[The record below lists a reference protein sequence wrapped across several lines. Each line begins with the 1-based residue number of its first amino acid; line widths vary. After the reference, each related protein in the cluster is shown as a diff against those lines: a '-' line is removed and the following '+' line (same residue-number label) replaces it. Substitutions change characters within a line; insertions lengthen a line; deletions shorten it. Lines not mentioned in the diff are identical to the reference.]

1 MKTLVAVLAGIATT
15 ALLFPT
21 RGVTGCPGGTGNG
34 GCESWSES
42 ILVRYSGE
50 NGAVGMAIALAA
62 GGAVAFVVYFLASR
76 LGDRKR

>member
-1 MKTLVAVLAGIATT
+1 MKTPIAVLAGITTT

-21 RGVTGCPGGTGNG
+21 RGETGCPGGNGHG

-42 ILVRYSGE
+42 LLLRYRGE

-62 GGAVAFVVYFLASR
+62 GGEVAFVVYFLAGR